1 MSTALLGL
9 LGQYKSVVYMGLP
22 PKNLGPSSISY
33 GDSMG
38 NTRTT
43 KKTHEIIIIG
53 AKLMKLISKKLC
65 TTIIGSALICASVST
80 SVSLMASPKHDEIKV
95 MSRNIYLG
103 ADIFPVL
110 AAAQDPNPIAI
121 PLAVT
126 DVFQTV
132 QQTNFPER
140 AQALAD
146 EIERRKPD
154 VIGLQEVSTWRTQI
168 PGDFLIGNPTPASDI
183 AYDFLDI
190 LLAALEERD
199 LHYNVAVSV
208 DNADLELPMI
218 VGFETTGA
226 PIFGDLR
233 LSDRDVILV
242 KDSNDISYSTTIAN
256 NFTVNGVTPV
266 GGTNIEFTRGY
277 TMADIQVRGTE
288 YRFVNTHLETGGSE
302 PFITLQAI
310 QMNELLQVIDA
321 TTSPTTPVI
330 LLGDFN
336 SGPTDVPFTS
346 NNPGIPPLDGLP
358 LVPPYLQ
365 AVGTGYTDLWLSK
378 PKAKDGF
385 TCCFDGNVSDA
396 DALLSERIDHIFINP
411 KNRQIKKLKTKLVG
425 QSNADMTDDSSL
437 YPSDHAGIYGKIKL
451 ED

>member
-1 MSTALLGL
+1 
-9 LGQYKSVVYMGLP
+9 
-22 PKNLGPSSISY
+22 
-33 GDSMG
+33 
-38 NTRTT
+38 
-43 KKTHEIIIIG
+43 
-53 AKLMKLISKKLC
+53 MKLISKKVCKVLLS
-65 TTIIGSALICASVST
+65 SALICTAISMPF
-80 SVSLMASPKHDEIKV
+80 MANAGAHQDKIKV

-110 AAAQDPNPIAI
+110 EAAQSPDPTAVPM
-121 PLAVT
+121 AVT
-126 DVFQTV
+126 GIYQTV

-140 AQALAD
+140 AEALAD
-146 EIERRKPD
+146 EIARRKPD

-168 PGDFLIGNPTPASDI
+168 PGDFLMGNPTQATDI

-190 LLAALEERD
+190 LQSALQARH

-218 VGFETTGA
+218 VGVQADGVT

-242 KDSNDISYSTTIAN
+242 KDSRRISYSTTMAD
-256 NFTVNGVTPV
+256 NFTVNGITSV

-277 TMADIQVRGTE
+277 TIADVHVRGAD

-302 PFITLQAI
+302 PYITLQAV

-321 TTSPTTPVI
+321 TTPESLPVI

-336 SGPTDVPFTS
+336 SGPTDELFTS
-346 NNPGIPPLDGLP
+346 TSGIPGLDGLP

-365 AVGTGYTDLWLSK
+365 AVGTGYLDLWLSK
-378 PKAKDGF
+378 RRPRDGF
-385 TCCFDGNVSDA
+385 TCCFDGSVSDEEA
-396 DALLSERIDHIFINP
+396 VLSERIDHIFFDP
-411 KNRQIKKLKTKLVG
+411 KDRHVNKLKIKRVG
-425 QSNADMTDDSSL
+425 QSNADMTDESGL
-437 YPSDHAGIYGKIKL
+437 YPSGHAGLFGKIKL
-451 ED
+451 AK

>member
-1 MSTALLGL
+1 
-9 LGQYKSVVYMGLP
+9 
-22 PKNLGPSSISY
+22 
-33 GDSMG
+33 
-38 NTRTT
+38 
-43 KKTHEIIIIG
+43 
-53 AKLMKLISKKLC
+53 MKLTSKKLC
-65 TTIIGSALICASVST
+65 KTIVSSALICSAISIPFIASAGSNQ
-80 SVSLMASPKHDEIKV
+80 DRIKV

-110 AAAQDPNPIAI
+110 AAAQDPNPIAV
-121 PLAVT
+121 PMAVT
-126 DVFQTV
+126 GVFQTV

-168 PGDFLIGNPTPASDI
+168 PGDFLIGNPKPATDV
-183 AYDFLDI
+183 AYDFLEI
-190 LLAALEERD
+190 LQTALEARD

-218 VGFETTGA
+218 AGLEADGLT

-242 KDSNDISYSTTIAN
+242 KDSPRISYSTTIAN
-256 NFTVNGVTPV
+256 NFTVNGITSV

-277 TMADIQVRGTE
+277 TMADVHVRGAD

-302 PFITLQAI
+302 PYNTLQAV
-310 QMNELLQVIDA
+310 QMNELLQVIEA
-321 TTSPTTPVI
+321 TTPESTPVI

-336 SGPTDVPFTS
+336 SSPNDEPFTS
-346 NNPGIPPLDGLP
+346 TSGIPGLDGLA

-365 AVGTGYTDLWLSK
+365 AVGSGYLDLWLAK
-378 PKAKDGF
+378 PKARNGY
-385 TCCFDGNVSDA
+385 TCCFDGMVSDE
-396 DALLSERIDHIFINP
+396 DSVLSERIDHIFFKPKDREIN
-411 KNRQIKKLKTKLVG
+411 KLKIKILG
-425 QSNADMTDDSSL
+425 QSNADMTDESGL
-437 YPSDHAGIYGKIKL
+437 YPSDHAGLFGKIKL
-451 ED
+451 AK

>member
-1 MSTALLGL
+1 MKFISKTIANQLISTALICGAISMPVIASADS
-9 LGQYKSVVYMGLP
+9 GQDK
-22 PKNLGPSSISY
+22 
-33 GDSMG
+33 
-38 NTRTT
+38 
-43 KKTHEIIIIG
+43 
-53 AKLMKLISKKLC
+53 
-65 TTIIGSALICASVST
+65 
-80 SVSLMASPKHDEIKV
+80 IKV

-110 AAAQDPNPIAI
+110 EAAQDPNPIAV
-121 PLAVT
+121 PMAVSG
-126 DVFQTV
+126 VFQTV

-168 PGDFLIGNPTPASDI
+168 PGDFLIGNPTPASDV
-183 AYDFLDI
+183 AYDFLEI
-190 LLAALEERD
+190 LQASLEARD

-218 VGFETTGA
+218 VGVEADGVT

-242 KDSNDISYSTTIAN
+242 KDSPRVSYSTTIAN
-256 NFTVNGVTPV
+256 NFTVNGITSV

-277 TMADIQVRGTE
+277 TIADVNVRGAD

-302 PFITLQAI
+302 PYITLQAI
-310 QMNELLQVIDA
+310 QMNELMQVIEA
-321 TTSPTTPVI
+321 TTPSSTPVI

-336 SGPTDVPFTS
+336 SSPNDLPFTS
-346 NNPGIPPLDGLP
+346 TSGIPGLDGLP

-365 AVGTGYTDLWLSK
+365 AVGTGYLDLWLSK
-378 PKAKDGF
+378 PRARDGF
-385 TCCFDGNVSDA
+385 TCCFDGAVSDE
-396 DALLSERIDHIFINP
+396 DASLYERIDHIFFNP
-411 KNRQIKKLKTKLVG
+411 KDREINKLKIKRVG
-425 QSNADMTDDSSL
+425 QSNADMTDENAL
-437 YPSDHAGIYGKIKL
+437 YPSDHAGLFGKIKL
-451 ED
+451 AK

>member
-1 MSTALLGL
+1 
-9 LGQYKSVVYMGLP
+9 
-22 PKNLGPSSISY
+22 
-33 GDSMG
+33 
-38 NTRTT
+38 
-43 KKTHEIIIIG
+43 
-53 AKLMKLISKKLC
+53 MKLISKKLC
-65 TTIIGSALICASVST
+65 TTIIGSALLCASIST
-80 SVSLMASPKHDEIKV
+80 SVSVMASPHQDKIKV

-110 AAAQDPNPIAI
+110 EAAQDPNPIAV

-126 DVFQTV
+126 DIFQSV

-154 VIGLQEVSTWRTQI
+154 VIGLQEVSIWRTQI

-190 LLAALEERD
+190 ILAALEARD

-208 DNADLELPMI
+208 DNADLELPMV
-218 VGFETTGA
+218 VGFDTNGA

-242 KDSNDISYSTTIAN
+242 RDSNHISYSTTIAN
-256 NFTVNGVTPV
+256 NFTVNGITPV

-277 TMADIQVRGTE
+277 TMADINVSGAD

-310 QMNELLQVIDA
+310 QMNELLQVIEA
-321 TTSPTTPVI
+321 TTPASTPVI

-336 SGPTDVPFTS
+336 SSPDDIPFTS
-346 NNPGIPPLDGLP
+346 TSGIPGLDGLP
-358 LVPPYLQ
+358 LIPPYLQ
-365 AVGTGYTDLWLSK
+365 AVGSGYVDLWLSK
-378 PKAKDGF
+378 PKVRDGF
-385 TCCFDGNVSDA
+385 TCCFDGTVSDE
-396 DALLSERIDHIFINP
+396 DAVLTQRIDHIFINP
-411 KNRQIKKLKTKLVG
+411 KARQINKLKAKLVG
-425 QSNADMTDDSSL
+425 QSNADMTDESGL
-437 YPSDHAGIYGKIKL
+437 YPSDHAGLFGKIKL
-451 ED
+451 EK

>member
-1 MSTALLGL
+1 
-9 LGQYKSVVYMGLP
+9 
-22 PKNLGPSSISY
+22 
-33 GDSMG
+33 
-38 NTRTT
+38 
-43 KKTHEIIIIG
+43 
-53 AKLMKLISKKLC
+53 MKLISKK
-65 TTIIGSALICASVST
+65 IGKAILSSALIFTAVSMPF
-80 SVSLMASPKHDEIKV
+80 MAHAGPYQDKIKV

-110 AAAQDPNPIAI
+110 EAAQSPDPTAV

-126 DVFQTV
+126 GIFQTV

-140 AQALAD
+140 AEALAD

-168 PGDFLIGNPTPASDI
+168 PGDFLVGNPTQASDV
-183 AYDFLDI
+183 AYDFLEI
-190 LLAALEERD
+190 LQAALESRD

-218 VGFETTGA
+218 AGVQADGVT
-226 PIFGDLR
+226 PLFGDLR

-242 KDSNDISYSTTIAN
+242 KDNHRISYSNTIAN
-256 NFTVNGVTPV
+256 NFTVNGITSV

-277 TMADIQVRGTE
+277 TIADIHVRGAD

-302 PFITLQAI
+302 PYNTLQAV

-321 TTSPTTPVI
+321 TTPESMPVI

-336 SGPTDVPFTS
+336 SSPNDVPFTS
-346 NNPGIPPLDGLP
+346 TSGIPGLDGLP

-365 AVGTGYTDLWLSK
+365 AVGTGYLDLWLSK
-378 PKAKDGF
+378 RRPRDGF
-385 TCCFDGNVSDA
+385 TCCFDGAVSDE
-396 DALLSERIDHIFINP
+396 DALLSERIDHIFFNP
-411 KNRQIKKLKTKLVG
+411 KNRYINKLKIKRIG
-425 QSNADMTDDSSL
+425 QSNADMTDESGL
-437 YPSDHAGIYGKIKL
+437 YPSDHAGLFGKIKL
-451 ED
+451 AK

>member
-1 MSTALLGL
+1 
-9 LGQYKSVVYMGLP
+9 
-22 PKNLGPSSISY
+22 
-33 GDSMG
+33 
-38 NTRTT
+38 
-43 KKTHEIIIIG
+43 
-53 AKLMKLISKKLC
+53 MKLISKKLC
-65 TTIIGSALICASVST
+65 KTIVGSALICSAISMPF
-80 SVSLMASPKHDEIKV
+80 MANAGSDQDRIKV

-110 AAAQDPNPIAI
+110 AAAQDPNPIAV
-121 PLAVT
+121 PMAVT
-126 DVFQTV
+126 GVFQTV

-168 PGDFLIGNPTPASDI
+168 PGDFLIGNPTPATDV
-183 AYDFLDI
+183 AYDFLEI
-190 LLAALEERD
+190 LQTALEVRD

-218 VGFETTGA
+218 VGLEADGLT

-242 KDSNDISYSTTIAN
+242 KDSNRISYSTTISN
-256 NFTVNGVTPV
+256 NFTVNGITSV

-277 TMADIQVRGTE
+277 TMADINVRGAD

-302 PFITLQAI
+302 PYNTLQAV
-310 QMNELLQVIDA
+310 QMNELLQVIEA
-321 TTSPTTPVI
+321 TTPESTPVI

-336 SGPTDVPFTS
+336 SSPNDVPFTS
-346 NNPGIPPLDGLP
+346 TSGIPGLDGLA

-365 AVGTGYTDLWLSK
+365 AVGTGYLDLWLAK
-378 PKAKDGF
+378 PKARDGF
-385 TCCFDGNVSDA
+385 TCCFDGMVSDE
-396 DALLSERIDHIFINP
+396 DAALSERIDHIFFNP
-411 KNRQIKKLKTKLVG
+411 KGREINKLKIKLLG
-425 QSNADMTDDSSL
+425 QSNADMTDESGL
-437 YPSDHAGIYGKIKL
+437 YPSDHAGLFGKIKL
-451 ED
+451 AK

>member
-1 MSTALLGL
+1 MPVIASADS
-9 LGQYKSVVYMGLP
+9 GQDK
-22 PKNLGPSSISY
+22 
-33 GDSMG
+33 
-38 NTRTT
+38 
-43 KKTHEIIIIG
+43 
-53 AKLMKLISKKLC
+53 
-65 TTIIGSALICASVST
+65 
-80 SVSLMASPKHDEIKV
+80 IKV

-110 AAAQDPNPIAI
+110 EAAQDPNPIAV
-121 PLAVT
+121 PMAVSG
-126 DVFQTV
+126 VFQTV

-168 PGDFLIGNPTPASDI
+168 PGDFLIGNPTPASDV
-183 AYDFLDI
+183 AYDFLEI
-190 LLAALEERD
+190 LQASLEARD

-218 VGFETTGA
+218 VGVEADGVT

-242 KDSNDISYSTTIAN
+242 KDSPRVSYSTTIAN
-256 NFTVNGVTPV
+256 NFTVNGITSV

-277 TMADIQVRGTE
+277 TIADVNVRGAD

-302 PFITLQAI
+302 PYITLQAI
-310 QMNELLQVIDA
+310 QMNELMQVIEA
-321 TTSPTTPVI
+321 TTPSSTPVI

-336 SGPTDVPFTS
+336 SSPNDLPFTS
-346 NNPGIPPLDGLP
+346 TSGIPGLDGLP

-365 AVGTGYTDLWLSK
+365 AVGTGYLDLWLSK
-378 PKAKDGF
+378 PRARDGF
-385 TCCFDGNVSDA
+385 TCCFDGAVSDE
-396 DALLSERIDHIFINP
+396 DASLYERIDHIFFNP
-411 KNRQIKKLKTKLVG
+411 KDREINKLKIKRVG
-425 QSNADMTDDSSL
+425 QSNADMTDENAL
-437 YPSDHAGIYGKIKL
+437 YPSDHAGLFGKIKL
-451 ED
+451 AK